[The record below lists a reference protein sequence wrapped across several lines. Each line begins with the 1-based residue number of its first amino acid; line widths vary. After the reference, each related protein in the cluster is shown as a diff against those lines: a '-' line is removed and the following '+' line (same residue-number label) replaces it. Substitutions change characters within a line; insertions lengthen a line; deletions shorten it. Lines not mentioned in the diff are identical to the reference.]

1 MNNMTERTVEIRERI
16 VRVTSELLAQGGR
29 EATSTRA
36 VSAAAGIQAPTIY
49 RQFGDMQGLLEA
61 AARETFA
68 AYVQGKAAR
77 ILTDDPIEDLRRG
90 WDLHVAFGLANPAA
104 YAIIYGDLTAR
115 ATTPAARDGFAYLE
129 GLVTRIAQAGR
140 LRVGIAHA
148 AGLLAAAGEGVTSTL
163 ISTPPDARDP
173 NLSAAM
179 REAVLAA
186 ITTADFD
193 DVTSKSVTGFERVA
207 AHAVALRAV
216 LLEAPGVLSAAEH
229 HLLEEWLERLTRAT
243 PTITLVGHLPW
254 V

>member
-1 MNNMTERTVEIRERI
+1 MTERSTDIRERI

-29 EATSTRA
+29 EAASTRS

-49 RQFGDMQGLLEA
+49 RQFGDMQGLLDA

-68 AYVQGKAAR
+68 AYVRQKADR

-104 YAIIYGDLTAR
+104 YAIIYGDPTAR

-140 LRVGIAHA
+140 LRVDVAHA
-148 AGLLAAAGEGVTSTL
+148 AGLVAAAGEGVTSTL

-179 REAVLAA
+179 REAVLDA
-186 ITTADFD
+186 ITTAD
-193 DVTSKSVTGFERVA
+193 SESIRKSISGFERVA
-207 AHAVALRAV
+207 AHAVALGAV
-216 LLEAPGVLSAAEH
+216 LLEAPGVLSSAEH
-229 HLLEEWLERLTRAT
+229 HLLEEWLERLTRGRQQS
-243 PTITLVGHLPW
+243 P
-254 V
+254 